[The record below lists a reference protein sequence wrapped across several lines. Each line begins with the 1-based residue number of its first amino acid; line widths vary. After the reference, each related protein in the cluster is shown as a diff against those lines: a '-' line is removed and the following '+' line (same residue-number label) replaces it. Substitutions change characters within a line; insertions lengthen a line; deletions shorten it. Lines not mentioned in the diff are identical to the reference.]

1 MNIKERTKKLKTD
14 IPAIFLALKDE
25 ETPSSAKIIAAIT
38 VAYALSPIDLI
49 PDFVPIL
56 GYLDDVILLPALV
69 ALTVRLIPKEIMERN
84 RKLAEG
90 LWENGKPK
98 VAFICVHNS
107 CRSQIAEALG
117 KHLASDV
124 FESYSAGT
132 ETKPR
137 INQDAVRIMKQLYGI
152 DMEQTEYSKLISDIP
167 NPDIAISMGC
177 NVGCPF
183 IGRPFDDNWGL
194 EDPTGQSDDKFVQ
207 TIKEIEVKIIQ
218 LRAELSD

>member
-1 MNIKERTKKLKTD
+1 MNIKERAKKLKTD

-84 RKLAEG
+84 RKLAED
-90 LWENGKPK
+90 LWKNGKPK

-152 DMEQTEYSKLISDIP
+152 DMEQTQYSKLISDIP